1 MRPLFHWLAAVAA
14 LAWCAPLAAAPEFRV
29 GYGAW
34 RHEVSGTVTD
44 ANRTYDLQ
52 EDLALETSGRR
63 SILVEWDT
71 PAGWFP
77 DLSASFTQL
86 GASGYREETFTVF
99 DLLGNPV
106 GTQTESIA
114 ASADFDDFD
123 LTARYPFG
131 LGPLALSAGVTV
143 KRLRGDVR
151 IDDSTQDAPS
161 HQSYDETVPELYAG
175 LRWPLGQR
183 LTLVASAQ
191 GISAGD
197 SSALEWRGGAELRL
211 GVVLL
216 EGGYQ
221 VKRYDID
228 LGDYALD
235 ARLDGALVR
244 AGFAFR

>member
-1 MRPLFHWLAAVAA
+1 MRPIFVSIAA
-14 LAWCAPLAAAPEFRV
+14 LPALACCLPLAAAPEFRV
-29 GYGAW
+29 GYGGW
-34 RHEVSGTVTD
+34 RYEISGTVTD
-44 ANRTYDLQ
+44 PNRTYDLR

-71 PAGWFP
+71 PSGWLP
-77 DLSASFTQL
+77 DLAFGFTDL

-106 GTQTESIA
+106 GSQTESVA

-131 LGPLALSAGVTV
+131 LGPLQLSAGLTL
-143 KRLRGDVR
+143 KRLRGDVV
-151 IDDSTQDAPS
+151 IDDSTQSGPTY
-161 HQSYDETVPELYAG
+161 QRYDETVPEVHAG
-175 LRWPLGQR
+175 LRWPLAGW
-183 LTLVASAQ
+183 LALVGSGQ
-191 GISAGD
+191 GIRAGD
-197 SSALEWRGGAELRL
+197 SSALEWRAGAELRF

-216 EGGYQ
+216 EAGYQ

-228 LGDYALD
+228 IGDYALD
-235 ARLDGALVR
+235 AQLDGALAR

>member
-1 MRPLFHWLAAVAA
+1 MRPSFHPLAAVAV
-14 LAWCAPLAAAPEFRV
+14 LAWCAPLAAAPEFRA
-29 GYGAW
+29 GYGHW
-34 RHEVSGTVTD
+34 RYALSGTVTD
-44 ANRTYDLQ
+44 PNRTYDLQ
-52 EDLALETSGRR
+52 DDLALETSGRR

-77 DLSASFTQL
+77 DLSASFAQL
-86 GASGYREETFTVF
+86 GASGYREETFVEL
-99 DLLGNPV
+99 DLLGNPL

-114 ASADFDDFD
+114 AFAEFDDFD

-143 KRLRGDVR
+143 KRLRGSVL
-151 IDDSTQDAPS
+151 IDDSRQSEPS
-161 HQSYDETVPELYAG
+161 YQSYDETVPQLHAG
-175 LRWPLGQR
+175 LRWPLGR
-183 LTLVASAQ
+183 WLTLVAAAQ
-191 GISAGD
+191 GIRAGD

-228 LGDYALD
+228 VGDYALD
-235 ARLDGALVR
+235 ATVDGALLR
-244 AGFAFR
+244 AGLALR